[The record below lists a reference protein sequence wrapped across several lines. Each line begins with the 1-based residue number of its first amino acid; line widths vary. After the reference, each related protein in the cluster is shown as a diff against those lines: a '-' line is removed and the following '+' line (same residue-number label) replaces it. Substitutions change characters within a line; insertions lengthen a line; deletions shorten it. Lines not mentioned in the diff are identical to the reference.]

1 VLSVADDL
9 RMAPGQTADLGDVQV
24 RFDGVAPHK
33 GVNYQ
38 AQRGS
43 FLVTEGSSEFRLY
56 PEKRRYLASDNVMT
70 EAAIRAGFTRDV
82 YISLGEALG
91 NGDWAVRVQYKPFVR
106 WIWLGS
112 LLMALGG
119 VVAVADARYRRLRQP
134 RRRAQPAEVPAG
146 VMSGEGG

>member
-1 VLSVADDL
+1 
-9 RMAPGQTADLGDVQV
+9 
-24 RFDGVAPHK
+24 
-33 GVNYQ
+33 
-38 AQRGS
+38 
-43 FLVTEGSSEFRLY
+43 
-56 PEKRRYLASDNVMT
+56 MT

-91 NGDWAVRVQYKPFVR
+91 NGDWAVRVQYKPCVR